1 MRPWWKDLRKLA
13 ACIVRLRPHFRG
25 GRWLMIAVAS
35 AALVAGALE
44 GLAVSLLVPLL
55 SLVLGGEGAAPMRP
69 IQWMQRWLPGHGP
82 AFYVLAFCGLTLGAV
97 AGKNGVYLVSQW
109 LAARL
114 KARISVNL
122 REDLFR
128 RLHSAE
134 LKLFEERTAGD
145 FTNAFLTET
154 HRTINAVDH
163 LMLFGQRASIAFFYM
178 LALLAISWPLT
189 IAAVL
194 IAGAMGGFMMLIY
207 RTLGRR
213 GEELTELN
221 KRFSSTLLESFAGV
235 RLIRAT
241 DSQER
246 EIRRFAEVNSALA
259 RTEEGSARATALIMP
274 IAETVAIAGGM
285 AIIAGAY
292 VFLVRPGL
300 MLGSHL
306 MGFGAILIRLLPLL
320 NQLYGLQGYLLY
332 LASGAIEVEKWLQ
345 SPQHPVRPFGERIF
359 EQLGSEVRF
368 ENVSFDYGT
377 GRPALKQVSFVIP
390 AGATVALVGPSGSG
404 KSTVA
409 SLLLRFRAL
418 SGGQILVDGRNY
430 WEFTA
435 ESWHRSVAVVEQD
448 AFLFHDTM
456 ANNIQYGYEGATPE
470 TLARAVKMAHL
481 EDVVNSLPLGLN
493 TVVGERGTMLSGGQ
507 RQRLALARAL
517 VRDPKILILDEA
529 TSALDTVSEREVQA
543 ALNEAQQGRTALVIA
558 HRLSTVRTADW
569 IVVLVDGDVAQ
580 QGTWEQLQSTPG
592 AFATMLGATQ
602 TPREREG
609 QP

>member
-1 MRPWWKDLRKLA
+1 MRPWWKDLRTLA
-13 ACIVRLRPHFRG
+13 ACIARLRPHFRG
-25 GRWLMIAVAS
+25 GRWLVISVAS
-35 AALVAGALE
+35 AALIAGALE

-55 SLVLGGEGAAPMRP
+55 SLVLGGEGAVPMRP
-69 IQWMQRWLPGHGP
+69 IQWMRQIFPGHDP
-82 AFYVLAFCGLTLGAV
+82 SFYVIAFCLLTFGAV
-97 AGKNGVYLVSQW
+97 AAKNAVYLLSQW

-114 KARISVNL
+114 KRRIAVNL
-122 REDLFR
+122 RGDLFE

-134 LKLFEERTAGD
+134 LQLFEQRTAGD

-163 LMLFGQRASIAFFYM
+163 LMLFGQRASIAFFYV
-178 LALLAISWPLT
+178 LALLAISWQLT
-189 IAAVL
+189 IAVVGIAV
-194 IAGAMGGFMMLIY
+194 AMGGFITLIY
-207 RTLGRR
+207 RSLGRQ
-213 GEELTELN
+213 GAELTDLN

-241 DSQER
+241 DSQQR
-246 EIRRFAEVNSALA
+246 ESRRFAEINNALA
-259 RTEEGSARATALIMP
+259 TTEEGSARATALITP
-274 IAETVAIAGGM
+274 IAETVAIAGGI

-292 VFLVRPGL
+292 VFLVRPGV

-345 SPQHPVRPFGERIF
+345 SPQHPKRPFGNAAF
-359 EQLGSEVRF
+359 ETLKKEVRF
-368 ENVSFDYGT
+368 ENVTFNYSAS
-377 GRPALKQVSFVIP
+377 RAALKNVSFSVP

-404 KSTVA
+404 KSTIA
-409 SLLLRFRAL
+409 ALLLRFRTL
-418 SGGQILVDGRNY
+418 SSGRILVDGRDV
-430 WEFTA
+430 WDFSA
-435 ESWHRSVAVVEQD
+435 DSWHRAVAVVEQD

-456 ANNIQYGYEGATPE
+456 ANNIQYGYESATPE
-470 TLARAVKMAHL
+470 ALARAVKMAHL
-481 EDVVNSLPLGLN
+481 EDVVNALPQGLN
-493 TVVGERGTMLSGGQ
+493 TIVGERGAMLSGGQ

-558 HRLSTVRTADW
+558 HRLSTIRNADW
-569 IVVLVDGDVAQ
+569 IVVLADGEVAQ
-580 QGTWEQLQSTPG
+580 QGTWEQLEASPG
-592 AFATMLGATQ
+592 VFASMLASANA
-602 TPREREG
+602 PMEAA
-609 QP
+609 P